1 MRAFGCNL
9 FLVKNASV
17 IIMTPIN
24 AKTVWMDQ
32 VYSNTQLPA
41 QVNTDQQ
48 EATQV
53 RHESTPVNTIPT
65 RVNTNQHDKSTR
77 DNTSLERVNTS
88 PTQVNTNQYQ
98 SKSFPDE
105 STWASTSLTLELGI
119 NSKLQKYLDARDF
132 INGFSFLVQCLHCTR
147 KLSYLHMFC
156 IRYAFYRHWYDFYIV

>member
-1 MRAFGCNL
+1 
-9 FLVKNASV
+9 
-17 IIMTPIN
+17 
-24 AKTVWMDQ
+24 MDQ

-88 PTQVNTNQYQ
+88 PTQVNTNQHQ

-105 STWASTSLTLELGI
+105 ST
-119 NSKLQKYLDARDF
+119 
-132 INGFSFLVQCLHCTR
+132 
-147 KLSYLHMFC
+147 
-156 IRYAFYRHWYDFYIV
+156 